1 MNKKFKVATV
11 TTLGAAALL
20 LGGVGAGYA
29 ASNWIGHNDM
39 VQVQVNLD
47 KLANQLS
54 KNQADLATAKQ
65 DVATITQELQ
75 QAKNG
80 QADLNAQLAQQKQQY
95 EILINQKDD
104 QAATFNQ
111 QLQDKIAETQK
122 AIQDGNDKVNA
133 KQAELNAKQAEVNGK
148 DQTISELTKKLSD
161 QKNANDADM
170 AQAVKDAQDTR
181 AKSDQIV
188 NQYVGK

>member
-95 EILINQKDD
+95 EILSKQKDD
-104 QAATFNQ
+104 QATTFNQ
-111 QLQDKIAETQK
+111 QLQDKMAETQK

-148 DQTISELTKKLSD
+148 NQVISELTKKLSD

-181 AKSDQIV
+181 DKSDQIV

>member
-1 MNKKFKVATV
+1 M
-11 TTLGAAALL
+11 
-20 LGGVGAGYA
+20 
-29 ASNWIGHNDM
+29 
-39 VQVQVNLD
+39 
-47 KLANQLS
+47 
-54 KNQADLATAKQ
+54 ATAKQ

-95 EILINQKDD
+95 EILSKQKDD

>member
-11 TTLGAAALL
+11 TTLGAATLL

-54 KNQADLATAKQ
+54 KNQTDLATAKQ
-65 DVATITQELQ
+65 DVANITQELQ

-95 EILINQKDD
+95 EILSKQKDD
-104 QAATFNQ
+104 QATSYNK
-111 QLQDKIAETQK
+111 QLQDKMAETQK

-148 DQTISELTKKLSD
+148 DQVISELTKKLSD

>member
-95 EILINQKDD
+95 EILSKQKDD

-181 AKSDQIV
+181 TKSDQIV

>member
-80 QADLNAQLAQQKQQY
+80 QADLNAQLAQQKQ
-95 EILINQKDD
+95 
-104 QAATFNQ
+104 
-111 QLQDKIAETQK
+111 
-122 AIQDGNDKVNA
+122 
-133 KQAELNAKQAEVNGK
+133 
-148 DQTISELTKKLSD
+148 
-161 QKNANDADM
+161 
-170 AQAVKDAQDTR
+170 
-181 AKSDQIV
+181 
-188 NQYVGK
+188 

>member
-65 DVATITQELQ
+65 DVDTITQELQ

-95 EILINQKDD
+95 EILSKQKDD

>member
-95 EILINQKDD
+95 EILSKQKDD

-188 NQYVGK
+188 NQYAGK